1 MQARRRICQKSEQVI
16 AGQIVSKVVKHFS
29 ISGSTTVVGN
39 HEHTRRFGTDTLK
52 APGSPICF
60 LSHAGPRCLRAPFS
74 VSVCRG
80 LLLGGGDVGWRADE
94 RRGMLSFTW
103 EGDMNHE
110 SVAHHKRSVGIN
122 DSADSGRNNSNL
134 TFRRISPLHNKKKEK
149 KPEKDLV
156 VCDESFNAFGKAM
169 IKHLP
174 LKTVW
179 RRSFMLR
186 CKIFKNGEKLIKPN
200 AVGEA
205 QRREGQMLGPGK
217 KTAQ

>member
-134 TFRRISPLHNKKKEK
+134 TFRRISPLHNKKKKKNLRKTWWYVMNLSMPLEK
-149 KPEKDLV
+149 
-156 VCDESFNAFGKAM
+156 
-169 IKHLP
+169 
-174 LKTVW
+174 
-179 RRSFMLR
+179 R
-186 CKIFKNGEKLIKPN
+186 
-200 AVGEA
+200 
-205 QRREGQMLGPGK
+205 
-217 KTAQ
+217 

>member
-1 MQARRRICQKSEQVI
+1 M
-16 AGQIVSKVVKHFS
+16 
-29 ISGSTTVVGN
+29 
-39 HEHTRRFGTDTLK
+39 
-52 APGSPICF
+52 
-60 LSHAGPRCLRAPFS
+60 
-74 VSVCRG
+74 
-80 LLLGGGDVGWRADE
+80 
-94 RRGMLSFTW
+94 
-103 EGDMNHE
+103 
-110 SVAHHKRSVGIN
+110 
-122 DSADSGRNNSNL
+122 
-134 TFRRISPLHNKKKEK
+134 
-149 KPEKDLV
+149 V

-205 QRREGQMLGPGK
+205 LRREGQMLGPGK